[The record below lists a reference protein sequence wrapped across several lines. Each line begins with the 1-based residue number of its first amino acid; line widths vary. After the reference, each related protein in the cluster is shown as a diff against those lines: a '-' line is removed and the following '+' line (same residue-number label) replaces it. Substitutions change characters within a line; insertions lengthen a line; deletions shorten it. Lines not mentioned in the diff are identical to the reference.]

1 MFDNKHG
8 RRLIVKYECFIPNT
22 VRNNS
27 EGIIMIEN
35 VESKNE
41 LLDRKNQ
48 LMRSM
53 ADVELHPVIVNK
65 QTDMTRHVKL
75 PLSRVPALGVAFE
88 PLAAAFS
95 QVVNGGGAGSG
106 LYRVT
111 VPKGGHLAEFVNGSG
126 NLGTVMNANNQISG
140 QAVLNPMVCN
150 PAMLF
155 MAVALANI
163 DKKLDAI
170 QETQLEIL
178 NFLVQKERSE
188 LKGDLMFLA
197 DILNNYKYNWNN
209 DKYKSANHIK
219 ALDIK
224 QAAERKIDFFKTQ
237 IASGIGKKTLFHRD
251 QDVKKKFEK
260 TKSEL
265 EDYQLAL
272 YLFAFSSFLEVM
284 LLENF
289 DSAYLN
295 GIVQKIEDYSYNYRE
310 LFTLCYSSKEEL
322 AKSSIESHLLNG
334 LSNANKLAGGVAS
347 KIPVIN
353 RSNINETLLGAGDKI
368 GKFGERRIEESMK
381 RFDVAANGN
390 VRIFIEN
397 IIIMNKLYNSPYELV
412 FDKENVYIGVSD

>member
-1 MFDNKHG
+1 MYLFSITAKS
-8 RRLIVKYECFIPNT
+8 
-22 VRNNS
+22 NS
-27 EGIIMIEN
+27 EGAIMTESIE
-35 VESKNE
+35 SGNE
-41 LLDRKNQ
+41 LMERKNQ
-48 LMRSM
+48 ILRSM
-53 ADVELHPVIVNK
+53 ADVELHPAIVNE
-65 QTDMTRHVKL
+65 QTDISRHVKL
-75 PLSRVPALGVAFE
+75 PLSRVPTLGVAFE

-95 QVVNGGGAGSG
+95 QVVNGSGAGSG

-111 VPKGGHLAEFVNGSG
+111 VPNGGHLANFTKKPG
-126 NLGTVMNANNQISG
+126 NLGTVLNANNQISG

-150 PAMLF
+150 PTMLF

-197 DILNNYKYNWNN
+197 DILNNYKYNWDN

-219 ALDIK
+219 VLDIK
-224 QAAERKIDFFKTQ
+224 QSTERKIDFFKTQ
-237 IASGIGKKTLFHRD
+237 IASGIGKKSLFHRD
-251 QDVKKKFEK
+251 QDVKKKFDK

-265 EDYQLAL
+265 EDYQLSL
-272 YLFAFSSFLEVM
+272 YLYAFSSFLEVM

-295 GIVQKIEDYSYNYRE
+295 GIVQKIENYSYNYRE
-310 LFTLCYSSKEEL
+310 LFTLCYNSNEEL

-334 LSNANKLAGGVAS
+334 LSNANKFAGGVAS

-368 GKFGERRIEESMK
+368 GKFGEKRIEESMK
-381 RFDVAANGN
+381 RFDEATNGN

-397 IIIMNKLYNSPYELV
+397 IIIMNKLYNSPYELM
-412 FDKENVYIGVSD
+412 FDKENVYIGMSD